1 MSSKNSTNGIM
12 VPWYGYLMLFLLY
25 VTPFAFMTPIG
36 LLSGLF
42 TAQEMGLI
50 FKNPIINI
58 MIALVVIAGAFMTYH
73 LRDIIVKAELTPEGI
88 KKFNKKLILADMLD
102 IIIPVSSM
110 IIIGE
115 TITISLRNAGIKL
128 AAFQGG
134 GRQVG
139 HMRTERPDGLTVVQS
154 GKGPELRCPRQGRQ
168 QEYQKGKQSFHTF
181 IH

>member
-25 VTPFAFMTPIG
+25 VTPFAFMTPIS

-42 TAQEMGLI
+42 TLQEMGLI

-88 KKFNKKLILADMLD
+88 KKFNKK
-102 IIIPVSSM
+102 S
-110 IIIGE
+110 
-115 TITISLRNAGIKL
+115 ITKKIMN
-128 AAFQGG
+128 
-134 GRQVG
+134 
-139 HMRTERPDGLTVVQS
+139 
-154 GKGPELRCPRQGRQ
+154 
-168 QEYQKGKQSFHTF
+168 
-181 IH
+181 